1 MYGLLQHNVPCIFV
15 GTFGGLEHV
24 LLVGVAGGMPHFTD
38 FYKHVRPGD
47 VVVATPNQKGYM
59 YIYCDNIK
67 HDREHVNN
75 LIFVILKLLYTLLP
89 K

>member
-1 MYGLLQHNVPCIFV
+1 MLKYILLCFV
-15 GTFGGLEHV
+15 GTFGALEHV
-24 LLVGVAGGMPHFTD
+24 LLVGVAGGVPHFTD

-67 HDREHVNN
+67 HDREHV
-75 LIFVILKLLYTLLP
+75 IMPTFRSK
-89 K
+89 

>member
-1 MYGLLQHNVPCIFV
+1 M
-15 GTFGGLEHV
+15 
-24 LLVGVAGGMPHFTD
+24 GVAGGVPHFTD

-67 HDREHVNN
+67 HDKEHVS
-75 LIFVILKLLYTLLP
+75 VALLLTPEVKCHQPVWLVSLTRRIV
-89 K
+89 